1 MADKQ
6 MNINNLSQY
15 DNAQTY
21 VKTRC
26 KQRTD
31 VNTSKANKRT
41 DKHSKLNRKAMR
53 AAKRQQWEQ

>member
-1 MADKQ
+1 
-6 MNINNLSQY
+6 MNINNLAQY
-15 DNAQTY
+15 DNVQTY

-31 VNTSKANKRT
+31 ANTSKEYKRIN
-41 DKHSKLNRKAMR
+41 KHSKLNRKAMR

>member
-1 MADKQ
+1 

-21 VKTRC
+21 VKTRS
-26 KQRTD
+26 KQRSD
-31 VNTSKANKRT
+31 VNIPTSSKRTSKQ
-41 DKHSKLNRKAMR
+41 SKLNRKAMR